1 MAIDK
6 VTYWIGIADYDLETA
21 DAMFI
26 TKRWLYVAFMCH
38 QAIEKTL
45 KAYWCA
51 TLPEDPP
58 YTHSHKRLAD
68 GCGLYSRMSKDQK
81 DFINTVTN
89 YNIEARYPE
98 DKDEQDRDIQAVVQ
112 QEQGPGGFGALMHG
126 ADAQL
131 VAYAVLRFHKRFGR
145 HGLGLRR
152 AGCGSVTGGRYSG
165 GNRHR
170 PRRASVGAGGL

>member
-6 VTYWIGIADYDLETA
+6 VTYWIDIADYDLETA

-45 KAYWCA
+45 KAFWCG
-51 TLPEDPP
+51 TMPDDPP

-81 DFINTVTN
+81 DFINTVMN

-98 DKDEQDRDIQAVVQ
+98 DKDELTRTLTPQACRQ
-112 QEQGPGGFGALMHG
+112 MIDETKQLTQWIKDELSAATRPSDSS
-126 ADAQL
+126 DATS
-131 VAYAVLRFHKRFGR
+131 R
-145 HGLGLRR
+145 
-152 AGCGSVTGGRYSG
+152 S
-165 GNRHR
+165 
-170 PRRASVGAGGL
+170 

>member
-1 MAIDK
+1 MSIDK
-6 VTYWIGIADYDLETA
+6 VTYWLDIADYDLDTA
-21 DAMFI
+21 EAMYA
-26 TKRWLYVAFMCH
+26 TGRWLYVAFMCH

-45 KAYWCA
+45 KAYWCG

-98 DKDEQDRDIQAVVQ
+98 DKDELTRTLTPQACRQ
-112 QEQGPGGFGALMHG
+112 MIDETK
-126 ADAQL
+126 QL
-131 VAYAVLRFHKRFGR
+131 TQWIKDELSAATKP
-145 HGLGLRR
+145 
-152 AGCGSVTGGRYSG
+152 STS
-165 GNRHR
+165 
-170 PRRASVGAGGL
+170 SDTTSES

>member
-6 VTYWIGIADYDLETA
+6 VTYWIDIADYDLETA

-45 KAYWCA
+45 KAFWCG
-51 TLPEDPP
+51 TMPDDPP

-89 YNIEARYPE
+89 YNIEAQYPE
-98 DKDEQDRDIQAVVQ
+98 DKDELTRTLTPQACRQ
-112 QEQGPGGFGALMHG
+112 MIDETK
-126 ADAQL
+126 QL
-131 VAYAVLRFHKRFGR
+131 TQWIKDELSAATKP
-145 HGLGLRR
+145 
-152 AGCGSVTGGRYSG
+152 STS
-165 GNRHR
+165 
-170 PRRASVGAGGL
+170 SDTTSES